1 MGNGAQQG
9 RAVGVTDDR
18 AQGVYSMDN
27 VTKHKGQQGSNKA
40 LWSSAQWQRFM
51 DKVNGDDSKE

>member
-1 MGNGAQQG
+1 MSQGTQQG
-9 RAVGVTDDR
+9 AAVGVKDDKP
-18 AQGVYSMDN
+18 QGVYSMDN

-51 DKVNGDDSKE
+51 DKVNGDDSKD

>member
-9 RAVGVTDDR
+9 RAVGVTEDKP
-18 AQGVYSMDN
+18 QGVYSMDN
-27 VTKHKGQQGSNKA
+27 VAKHKGQQGSNKA

-51 DKVNGDDSKE
+51 EKVNGNDSKE